1 VANKQEPYTERD
13 FSELSRKLK
22 SLSKDLTPKE
32 SAFLTDVVENTRKAI
47 AGGEVQGFGGPYDAQ
62 AYKPEAKGG
71 TESAMI
77 DPTIKVVVKGTFV
90 TQK

>member
-1 VANKQEPYTERD
+1 MTQKQEPYTERD
-13 FSELSRKLK
+13 LSELSRKLK
-22 SLSKDLTPKE
+22 ALSKDLTPKE

-47 AGGEVQGFGGPYDAQ
+47 SGGEVKGFGGSYDAQ
-62 AYKPEAKGG
+62 GYKPEQKGAPE
-71 TESAMI
+71 TAMI